1 MSYFIRNG
9 NAFSVSDN
17 ASLDIHDKLPGGTY
31 IIKQNPNTGALYL
44 EMIENF
50 KPIAKLYGDTT
61 RNADRI
67 LNTFFARSNSTGV
80 MLTGEKGS
88 GKSLLAKE
96 LSIIGYTKDIPTIV
110 INAPWHG
117 DLFNKFMQDISQ
129 EAIVLFDEFEKVYDS
144 DQQESILTLLD
155 GVFPSKK
162 LFMFTCNNKW
172 RVDSHMRNRPGR
184 IFYMLHFHGLTPE
197 FIREYCEDVLEN
209 KTHID
214 KVVTIA
220 SLFQEF
226 NFDMLK
232 ALVEEMNRYKETP
245 QEALR
250 LLNANPEHEQDST
263 YECKLI
269 IDGSELPEEKMHG
282 NEWRGNPLS
291 PKGIDLNYY
300 HATGVDEDGDEDYEW
315 RSISFDHQHLQKVDS
330 NQGTFVFV
338 DANKTLFLKKKQ
350 PKSFNYDLL

>member
-1 MSYFIRNG
+1 MSYFIRSG
-9 NAFSVSDN
+9 NTFSVSDD
-17 ASLDIHDKLPGGTY
+17 AALDIHQKLPSGTY
-31 IIKQNPNTGALYL
+31 IVKQNPNTGALYL

-61 RNADRI
+61 KNADRI
-67 LNTFFARSNSTGV
+67 LNTFFNRSASTGV

-96 LSIIGYTKDIPTIV
+96 LSIIGYSKDIPTIV
-110 INAPWHG
+110 INFPWHG
-117 DLFNKFMQDISQ
+117 DVFNKFMQDISQ

-184 IFYMLHFHGLTPE
+184 IFYMLHFRGLTPE

-209 KTHID
+209 KEHID

-250 LLNANPEHEQDST
+250 MLNANPEHEQEAT
-263 YECKLI
+263 YEFKLI
-269 IDGSELPEEKMHG
+269 IDGEELNEERMHG

-300 HATGVDEDGDEDYEW
+300 HSNGKDEDGDDDYEW
-315 RSISFDHQHLQKVDS
+315 RSASFDHEHLQRVDS
-330 NQGTFVFV
+330 SQGTFVFV

-350 PKSFNYDLL
+350 PKTFNYDLL